1 MKLKNSYI
9 LIGIAIFL
17 LISIGSVCASENV
30 TDNVDVQTA
39 DDGKDVVLS
48 DTDDNVPDETAQEK
62 INTTVDTKDTYEFKQ
77 NSSKS
82 IDVKVKDNSSN
93 PISVNKNN
101 LSVMNGTKSIAFDY
115 TDSLITITE
124 ALPCG
129 IYNLTINYLGSE

>member
-48 DTDDNVPDETAQEK
+48 DTDENVPDETAQEK
-62 INTTVDTKDTYEFKQ
+62 INTLLFQIFHFYNCLRHNKPPCYHLC
-77 NSSKS
+77 
-82 IDVKVKDNSSN
+82 
-93 PISVNKNN
+93 VNIPK
-101 LSVMNGTKSIAFDY
+101 
-115 TDSLITITE
+115 
-124 ALPCG
+124 
-129 IYNLTINYLGSE
+129 